1 MKSMETIETFE
12 KKYLNILESIFLFVL
27 LWVLQGF
34 ISDQYKQSLHDIV
47 IDSVKNYRKVLSF
60 KFQNPF
66 GDNFFDLLD
75 NTTNLT
81 VFDLIYDLTSEKWTL
96 LRNIN
101 FQIGHQ
107 INNKF
112 EASSLNYHEILRL
125 NPEALKLETI
135 QKQIKNEQDL
145 LVVLNN
151 YTIFIETP
159 KKILTKYFL
168 EFLIEYEKNFI
179 FVGNNHSGKSALLQ
193 DLYKVK
199 LERNQMNA
207 IMFSAEFQ
215 TIPQVK

>member
-1 MKSMETIETFE
+1 M
-12 KKYLNILESIFLFVL
+12 
-27 LWVLQGF
+27 
-34 ISDQYKQSLHDIV
+34 
-47 IDSVKNYRKVLSF
+47 SF